1 LSLGFKGDIFVEI
14 LRCLIADIPQKLL
27 SDIVERITREH
38 DFIDVLDPVSGVED
52 LPAILRDRSVDVL
65 ILGLSD
71 PVMSQ
76 YCMDILKKFSDLLII
91 GLLDDG
97 RFATVYLN
105 NVGSMEIIKVI
116 CTFGGRKDEP
126 CLGAGMLN

>member
-1 LSLGFKGDIFVEI
+1 MEI

-27 SDIVERITREH
+27 QDIVQRITQEH
-38 DFIDVLDPVSGVED
+38 EFIDVLDPVTTID
-52 LPAILRDRSVDVL
+52 NLPAVLQEHSVDVL

-71 PVMSQ
+71 PLMNQ

-97 RFATVYLN
+97 RLATVYLN
-105 NVGSMEIIKVI
+105 NIGSMEIIKVI
-116 CTFGGRKDEP
+116 CTFGGRKDGT
-126 CLGAGMLN
+126 CLEAGTVN

>member
-1 LSLGFKGDIFVEI
+1 MEI

-27 SDIVERITREH
+27 SDIVQRITQEH
-38 DFIDVLDPVSGVED
+38 EFIDVLDPVTNVEN
-52 LPAILRDRSVDVL
+52 LPVLLQEQSVDVL

-97 RFATVYLN
+97 RLATIYLN

-116 CTFGGRKDEP
+116 CTFGDRKNGP
-126 CLGAGMLN
+126 CMEAGTLN